1 VEPGVGITASSMATM
16 RPLFVAFFSRSK
28 LFGSTTRDTAYPR
41 NASRLGYFRKKENTD
56 VEELELH
63 SDLGKS
69 IRVTTTITNTES
81 TCMGRNR
88 EVGAHSNENEM
99 ELKTEGKWGSNMET
113 DNVKDVGHRT
123 VTVIEGRAL

>member
-1 VEPGVGITASSMATM
+1 VEPGIGITASSMATM

-28 LFGSTTRDTAYPR
+28 LFGSTTHITTYARS
-41 NASRLGYFRKKENTD
+41 ASRLGYFRKRENTE

-81 TCMGRNR
+81 TRTGRNK
-88 EVGAHSNENEM
+88 EVNTDTSESERALNGES
-99 ELKTEGKWGSNMET
+99 KWGADIET
-113 DNVKDVGHRT
+113 DSCKDVRQYT
-123 VTVIEGRAL
+123 TIEAGVAV

>member
-28 LFGSTTRDTAYPR
+28 LFGSTTTRDTAYPR

-81 TCMGRNR
+81 TRVGRNR
-88 EVGAHSNENEM
+88 EVGSHSNESER
-99 ELKTEGKWGSNMET
+99 ELKTESKWGSNMEI
-113 DNVKDVGHRT
+113 DSVKDVGPRT
-123 VTVIEGRAL
+123 FIEGRAL

>member
-28 LFGSTTRDTAYPR
+28 LFGSTTRDTKYPR

-81 TCMGRNR
+81 TRMGRNR
-88 EVGAHSNENEM
+88 EDGAHSNESEG
-99 ELKTEGKWGSNMET
+99 ELKTESKWGSNMET
-113 DNVKDVGHRT
+113 DSVKDIGPR
-123 VTVIEGRAL
+123 TVIEGRAL